1 MTKQEEI
8 WEVIDEYTN
17 DECLYP
23 EKACARCSKEGYCAS
38 GNDAFTCLMKRLG
51 EIGVV
56 LKVQRELPAIGTSD
70 NFGKTVAHLT
80 QIDMLKAGYCAVEE
94 LI

>member
-1 MTKQEEI
+1 MSKRDEI

-56 LKVQRELPAIGTSD
+56 LKVERELPGGC
-70 NFGKTVAHLT
+70 FVLGKTSG
-80 QIDMLKAGYCAVEE
+80 ICPYRDAGYSAIEE
-94 LI
+94 L